1 MNKRQRKK
9 QFVREFSKLYDESL
23 KHGGFKRNMSISTFR
38 DRRGTPRMFLIL
50 NESINY
56 KYGYDELPE
65 IWFDGYCIGQK
76 TLRG

>member
-9 QFVREFSKLYDESL
+9 QFVREFSKFYDESL
-23 KHGGFKRNMSISTFR
+23 KHGGFERNMSISTFR